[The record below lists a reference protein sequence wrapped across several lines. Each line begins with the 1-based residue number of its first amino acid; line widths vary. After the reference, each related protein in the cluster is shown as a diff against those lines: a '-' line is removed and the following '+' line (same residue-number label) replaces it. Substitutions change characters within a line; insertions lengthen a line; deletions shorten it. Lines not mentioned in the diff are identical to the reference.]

1 MNKSTPMVIRNIRL
15 KDDDSKISNNF
26 FDVFIK
32 NSLIEDVI
40 KSKIDSRYEDYL
52 EVDGKGN
59 IMSPGLVDL
68 HAHFRDP
75 GFTYKEDL
83 KSGSN
88 AAVNG
93 GFTTV
98 VLMPNTEPPIDNPDI
113 FDDQLDR
120 SKDLSVR
127 LLHTGCLTKQRKG
140 EVLLDFKDFNSMI
153 EKGSVGFSDD
163 GDHLK
168 KSIMIEDALKV
179 FSGRV
184 PLMDHAED
192 HLFLDDG
199 VMNEGVVSTRLGLI
213 GRPKEAEIRSVEQNL
228 NIAKKTGGWIHLQH
242 LSCGESVDLVNEAK
256 INGVNVTSEVT
267 PHHISYTENQIEINK
282 FDTQF
287 KVNPPLR
294 TEIDRVKCLEGLENG
309 IIDVVATDHAPH
321 SYIEKREIFSDAP
334 SGINGLE
341 NAFGLVA
348 SKIGIGKAIEKMAEN
363 PGSII
368 KKISGLKIGEIRRGY
383 IADLTIISDEN
394 WILDLANIKSK
405 SKNYVMNDKNDF
417 LKGKPIITIFEGKL
431 INNE

>member
-140 EVLLDFKDFNSMI
+140 EVLLDSKDFNSMI

-228 NIAKKTGGWIHLQH
+228 NIAKKTGGWIHLHH

-256 INGVNVTSEVT
+256 INAD
-267 PHHISYTENQIEINK
+267 HIW
-282 FDTQF
+282 
-287 KVNPPLR
+287 
-294 TEIDRVKCLEGLENG
+294 
-309 IIDVVATDHAPH
+309 
-321 SYIEKREIFSDAP
+321 
-334 SGINGLE
+334 
-341 NAFGLVA
+341 
-348 SKIGIGKAIEKMAEN
+348 
-363 PGSII
+363 
-368 KKISGLKIGEIRRGY
+368 
-383 IADLTIISDEN
+383 TIC
-394 WILDLANIKSK
+394 
-405 SKNYVMNDKNDF
+405 
-417 LKGKPIITIFEGKL
+417 P
-431 INNE
+431 

>member
-120 SKDLSVR
+120 SKDLYVR
-127 LLHTGCLTKQRKG
+127 LLHTGC
-140 EVLLDFKDFNSMI
+140 
-153 EKGSVGFSDD
+153 
-163 GDHLK
+163 
-168 KSIMIEDALKV
+168 
-179 FSGRV
+179 
-184 PLMDHAED
+184 
-192 HLFLDDG
+192 
-199 VMNEGVVSTRLGLI
+199 
-213 GRPKEAEIRSVEQNL
+213 
-228 NIAKKTGGWIHLQH
+228 
-242 LSCGESVDLVNEAK
+242 
-256 INGVNVTSEVT
+256 
-267 PHHISYTENQIEINK
+267 
-282 FDTQF
+282 
-287 KVNPPLR
+287 
-294 TEIDRVKCLEGLENG
+294 
-309 IIDVVATDHAPH
+309 
-321 SYIEKREIFSDAP
+321 
-334 SGINGLE
+334 
-341 NAFGLVA
+341 
-348 SKIGIGKAIEKMAEN
+348 
-363 PGSII
+363 
-368 KKISGLKIGEIRRGY
+368 
-383 IADLTIISDEN
+383 
-394 WILDLANIKSK
+394 
-405 SKNYVMNDKNDF
+405 
-417 LKGKPIITIFEGKL
+417 
-431 INNE
+431 